1 MISFLCFVGGNPH
14 CIFIFIFYKNMKKSF
29 LFIML
34 VVFLAWAWFGGI
46 SMAGDEP
53 ETSPCTTTT
62 EEATN
67 LHVARITVDETT
79 TSYCT
84 LGEAID
90 AANNG
95 NTITLLKSVTEN
107 ITVAAWKEIILDL
120 WWFTLENDGSNNT
133 ITNNWTL
140 TVIDGTV
147 DNTVHGKWAIV
158 NNEWWTL
165 TIWDWAI
172 IERSKETWVDAYTS
186 WGNSYYTIHNK
197 WTMTVLE
204 WALIQNNWKYS
215 SCIVNWYPNWA
226 TSSTAET
233 SLTIDWWTIKWWV
246 NSVKNDERW
255 VLVVNWWTII
265 NDGWAG
271 IMNRHKWTINDVTV
285 NAVYAFSVW
294 KYGQTA
300 AWVLEINWWDYTA
313 SSEIFVEWQYS
324 DNWINVTI
332 KDWSFK
338 GSFWLNNDDITYI
351 INGWKYSDKPEWEYT
366 VPEWQ
371 YLKQQ
376 DDWTYQLA
384 DLTIISTIDIDVTI
398 PVSGGSLTT
407 PTITTT
413 GITLSGDIQWFEW
426 DSTTAMESDK
436 TYQSGT
442 GYKVIIPYEVDTG
455 YALTDDVS
463 VSTWTINT
471 WDKTIIVVFDANE
484 VASWYTVIFKSN
496 GWNEI
501 ESQEIAVNW
510 KVEKPEDPKK
520 SNYTFKWW
528 FSDESLET
536 SYDFGSEV
544 TSNITLY
551 AKWEEN
557 KSSSKSSWGWGGG
570 GSSKTTTTD
579 DTKATTWDTAK
590 VDENNTEE
598 NNEEQAN
605 EENKDEEKAPM
616 TDAQAVEK
624 FGQEQ
629 IDAYKWALENGIT
642 TMKTVE
648 AARLDEPLT
657 RAELAKMMV
666 VYIQKVLE
674 KDPIVTGDVSYSDV
688 DESLGDL
695 YGYIKLA
702 YQYQIMGINADG
714 TPIEFFNPN
723 GLVTRWEY
731 ATVFSRV
738 LFGDKFNKTGEDFY
752 TKHLE
757 ALKAAWILTNTIPTI
772 QEMRGWVMLMM
783 YRSSQN
789 AEKIENVANTTET
802 NEEEKADEET
812 ATASDETKSE
822 ANEEEKAEEAT
833 NTEATTGDLAETPAT
848 QESSETTAENTETAA
863 EATTWDVAEAPT
875 AEASTRYSI

>member
-1 MISFLCFVGGNPH
+1 
-14 CIFIFIFYKNMKKSF
+14 MKKNF
-29 LFIML
+29 LFAML
-34 VVFLAWAWFGGI
+34 AVFLAWAWFGGI
-46 SMAGDEP
+46 SMAVEVSCPGVQEP
-53 ETSPCTTTT
+53 EGTPTVKAN
-62 EEATN
+62 EA
-67 LHVARITVDETT
+67 VAQIWQVCYE
-79 TSYCT
+79 S
-84 LGEAID
+84 LNSAIEASD
-90 AANNG
+90 G
-95 NTITLLKSVTEN
+95 DTITLLKDVNEN
-107 ITVAAWKEIILDL
+107 ITIPSWKTVILNL
-120 WWFTLENDGSNNT
+120 WWYKLSNNWAAHT
-133 ITNNWTL
+133 ITNNWEL
-140 TVIDGTV
+140 TVISWTV
-147 DNTVHGKWAIV
+147 DNTVHGRWAIV

-165 TIWDWAI
+165 VIWNWAI
-172 IERSKETWVDAYTS
+172 IERSSEAWSSSSNAWWNS
-186 WGNSYYTIHNK
+186 WYTIHNK
-197 WTMTVLE
+197 GTMTVLE
-204 WALIQNNWKYS
+204 WALIQNNWKFS
-215 SCIVNWYPNWA
+215 SCIVNWYPSWA

-233 SLTIDWWTIKWWV
+233 SLTIEWWTIKWWV

-271 IMNRHKWTINDVTV
+271 IMNWHKWTINDVTV

-294 KYGQTA
+294 KWSDTA
-300 AWVLEINWWDYTA
+300 YWTLSISWWNYTA
-313 SSEIFVEWQYS
+313 SSAIFAEWNGTQA
-324 DNWINVTI
+324 WINITI
-332 KDWSFK
+332 NDWTFI
-338 GSFWLNNDDITYI
+338 GDFWVNDNKITYN
-351 INGWKYSDKPEWEYT
+351 INWWKYSNKPNWEYL

-384 DLTIISTIDIDVTI
+384 DLTIISAIDINVTI

-471 WDKTIIVVFDANE
+471 WDKTITVAFDANE
-484 VASWYTVIFKSN
+484 VASWYTVTFKSN

-501 ESQEIAVNW
+501 ESQEIAVNG

-528 FSDESLET
+528 FSDESLEI
-536 SYDFGSEV
+536 SYNFDSEV
-544 TSNITLY
+544 TSNIILY

-557 KSSSKSSWGWGGG
+557 KSSSRSSWGWGGG
-570 GSSKTTTTD
+570 GGSSKTSTKTD
-579 DTKATTWDTAK
+579 DTKATTWDNAK
-590 VDENNTEE
+590 VDENNIEN
-598 NNEEQAN
+598 NNEENVN
-605 EENKDEEKAPM
+605 EENKDGETVATM

-648 AARLDEPLT
+648 SARLDEPLT

-674 KDPIVTGDVSYSDV
+674 KDPIVTGDVTYPDV

-702 YQYQIMGINADG
+702 YQYQIMWINADG
-714 TPIEFFNPN
+714 TPIEFFNPY
-723 GLVTRWEY
+723 GIVTRWEY

-738 LFGDKFNKTGEDFY
+738 LFGDKFNKDGEDFY
-752 TKHLE
+752 SKHLE

-772 QEMRGWVMLMM
+772 HEMRGWVMLMM

-789 AEKIENVANTTET
+789 TEAIEKVANTTEAA
-802 NEEEKADEET
+802 EEES
-812 ATASDETKSE
+812 SDETV
-822 ANEEEKAEEAT
+822 NEEKVSEE
-833 NTEATTGDLAETPAT
+833 N
-848 QESSETTAENTETAA
+848 ENTEKSTANNNEEVATENAEETTEA
-863 EATTWDVAEAPT
+863 EATEVATWDVAEAT
-875 AEASTRYSI
+875 AAEASTWDVVTN